1 MKKILSLIAAVAVT
15 ASVSVAADTKILE
28 LEFPPPKIT
37 GTPSPVRPA
46 NLESPTAKPPEISI
60 PANVT
65 NLAVGKEVTS
75 SDPWPIIGDLLC
87 VNDGDKESE
96 DGYFVE
102 LGEGVQWV
110 QIDLE
115 VPSVIYGL
123 GLWHYH
129 SQIRSYSDVI
139 IQVSN
144 DPEFKTGV
152 TTIYNND
159 HDNSA
164 KMGQGKHPAY
174 LERNLGRIIDGKQTT
189 GRYVRLY
196 SNGNT
201 SDGLNHY
208 IEVEVFG
215 HPAE

>member
-1 MKKILSLIAAVAVT
+1 MKKITALLATIALST
-15 ASVSVAADTKILE
+15 SVSVVAESKILE

-46 NLESPTAKPPEISI
+46 NLESPSAKPLEISV

-65 NLAVGKEVTS
+65 NLAKDKEVTS

-102 LGEGVQWV
+102 LGEGPQWV

-115 VPSVIYGL
+115 VPSIIYGL

-129 SQIRSYSDVI
+129 SQIRSYNDVI
-139 IQVSN
+139 VQVSN

-159 HDNSA
+159 HDNSS
-164 KMGQGKHPAY
+164 KLGQGKDPAY
-174 LERNLGRIIDGKQTT
+174 LERNLGRIIDGKKTK

-208 IEVEVFG
+208 VEVEVFG
-215 HPAE
+215 LAAE

>member
-1 MKKILSLIAAVAVT
+1 MKKLLSFFTIVAFS
-15 ASVSVAADTKILE
+15 ASLTVAADAKILK

-46 NLESPTAKPPEISI
+46 NLESPTTKPLQIAI

-65 NLAVGKEVTS
+65 NIAKDKEVTS
-75 SDPWPIIGDLLC
+75 SDPWPIIGDLFC
-87 VNDGDKESE
+87 VTDGDKESE
-96 DGYFVE
+96 DGYYVE

-129 SQIRSYSDVI
+129 SQIRSYNDVI

-144 DPEFKTGV
+144 DPEFTSGV
-152 TTIYNND
+152 TTVYNND
-159 HDNSA
+159 HDDSA
-164 KMGQGKHPAY
+164 GMGQGKHSAY
-174 LERNLGRIIDGKQTT
+174 LERNLGRIVDGRKTT

-201 SDGLNHY
+201 SDGLNQY

-215 HPAE
+215 HPAK

>member
-1 MKKILSLIAAVAVT
+1 MKKLTTFFAISALAAALST
-15 ASVSVAADTKILE
+15 AADTKILE
-28 LEFPPPKIT
+28 LDFPPPKIT

-46 NLESPTAKPPEISI
+46 NLEPPTAQPPEIAV

-65 NLAVGKEVTS
+65 NLAIDKEVTS

-115 VPSVIYGL
+115 GPSVIYGL

-129 SQIRSYSDVI
+129 SQIRSYNDVI

-159 HDNSA
+159 HDNSS
-164 KMGQGKHPAY
+164 KLGQGKHPAY
-174 LERNLGRIIDGKQTT
+174 LERNLGRLIDGNKTT

-208 IEVEVFG
+208 VEVEVFG